1 MNERISQLIDQELMP
16 DQQVVVIDKMINH
29 EPAGKTWQRYQ
40 LIGDIVRGE
49 VDQVGADLTEKISAR
64 LQAEPTVIA
73 PDRSSRENRIAGPDA
88 GIGIWKPVGLFAM
101 AASLAV
107 VAVVTLGPLND
118 SYQVGTVAA
127 VDQAESGQV
136 ESRHSIMH
144 AEGFHEML
152 TGHGEFTSSPAF
164 NGLLAHV
171 VLVSNQSPVQ

>member
-16 DQQVVVIDKMINH
+16 DQQVVVIGKMINH
-29 EPAGKTWQRYQ
+29 ETAGKTWQRYQ

-64 LQAEPTVIA
+64 LQAEPTVVA
-73 PDRSSRENRIAGPDA
+73 PDRAARENRIAGPDA

-107 VAVVTLGPLND
+107 VAVVTLDPLND
-118 SYQVGTVAA
+118 SYQVDTVAA

-136 ESRHSIMH
+136 ESGHSIMH